1 MLEAAVPLKVAIPSV
16 EPMLLKPSGPTE
28 SLRDRVN
35 RAKARWLKRV
45 MYDSPAT
52 STQKC
57 FAYAVADHLNCVTL
71 DAWPGLLSVSRKLG
85 FQHVRTVHRA
95 ARGLERHNF
104 LILRKIGGLWRLGP
118 VFRPADEDRN
128 VPERGQSSALCGDRN
143 VHESYLSI
151 LLYESDSTRTAEKE
165 KRRVSSAFPWQQ
177 RGEIEMKVAEWLG
190 VDGIEVL
197 GQLALL
203 GDDVIERLCTAY
215 VHKMLTDRELAAA
228 RLAVEQMRLRYVER
242 SRSAGMTK
250 CQ

>member
-1 MLEAAVPLKVAIPSV
+1 MLEPAVSLKVAVPSV
-16 EPMLLKPSGPTE
+16 GKMPGSPATAE

-45 MYDSPAT
+45 MYHSPAT

-57 FAYAVADHLNCVTL
+57 LAYAIADHLNCVTL

-85 FQHVRTVHRA
+85 FQHVKTMQRA
-95 ARGLERHNF
+95 ARGLERCDF

-118 VFRPADEDRN
+118 VFHPADEDRN
-128 VPERGQSSALCGDRN
+128 VSEPGQFSALPGDTN

-165 KRRVSSAFPWQQ
+165 KRWVSSAFPWQQ
-177 RGEIEMKVAEWLG
+177 RGAIEMKVAEWLG
-190 VDGIEVL
+190 ADGMEAL

-203 GDDVIERLCTAY
+203 GDDVIERLCRAY
-215 VHKMLTDRELAAA
+215 VRNMLTDRELAAA
-228 RLAVEQMRLRYVER
+228 RLAVEQMQFR
-242 SRSAGMTK
+242 
-250 CQ
+250 